1 MSNKKGNK
9 YVTIGISSCMD
20 VAIPHISQLQVTF
33 ITRIRL
39 HFGCSFIIYC
49 KLCELNILR
58 LTPVSKCG
66 CKSQAIKV

>member
-9 YVTIGISSCMD
+9 YVTIGIYSCMD

-39 HFGCSFIIYC
+39 HFGCSFIQP
-49 KLCELNILR
+49 LL
-58 LTPVSKCG
+58 
-66 CKSQAIKV
+66 